1 MADSAVDI
9 PAIIRERALAN
20 GVDPDALHRIAEVE
34 SQLNPSSANPASS
47 ARGLFQFTTG
57 RDGRGGTWAQYG
69 NGADPLDPVASA
81 DAGARF
87 MSNNQ
92 RLLSSAG
99 IEPTPGAL
107 YLSHF
112 AGPGGALK
120 VLRSDPTASAAD
132 LLGPDAVKANPFLA
146 KMSAGDLQ
154 SWANSKMS
162 GSALIRTASAT
173 NPGGG
178 ATAGAPAAG
187 GIPDTSGAPAADQN
201 SLTPELMAQ
210 LQGIPTMLAKQ
221 GAPLEPSP
229 QLQPMADP
237 AAAARTR
244 IVQRALAGQPITG

>member
-1 MADSAVDI
+1 MADSAIDI

-20 GVDPDALHRIAEVE
+20 GVDPDTLLRTAHVE
-34 SQLNPSSANPASS
+34 SGLDPNSANPSSS
-47 ARGLFQFTTG
+47 AKGLFQFTG
-57 RDGRGGTWAQYG
+57 KTWQQYG
-69 NGADPLDPVASA
+69 NGANPLDPVASA

-99 IEPTPGAL
+99 IDPTPGAL

-162 GSALIRTASAT
+162 GSAPTRTASAT

-178 ATAGAPAAG
+178 ATAGVPAAG
-187 GIPDTSGAPAADQN
+187 GIPDTSGAAAADQG

-237 AAAARTR
+237 AAAARAR
-244 IVQRALAGQPITG
+244 IVQRAIASQPITG

>member
-1 MADSAVDI
+1 MADSPVDI

-162 GSALIRTASAT
+162 GGAPVRTASAAS
-173 NPGGG
+173 PGGG
-178 ATAGAPAAG
+178 ATAAG
-187 GIPDTSGAPAADQN
+187 GVPDTIGTPAADPN
-201 SLTPELMAQ
+201 ALTPELMAQ

-221 GAPLEPSP
+221 QQDAQLQPSP

>member
-1 MADSAVDI
+1 MADSTVDI

-20 GVDPDALHRIAEVE
+20 GVDPDTLTQIARVE
-34 SQLNPSSANPASS
+34 SGLDPSSANPASS
-47 ARGLFQFTTG
+47 ARGLFQHTTG
-57 RDGRGGTWAQYG
+57 NWKQYG

-99 IEPTPGAL
+99 IDPTPGAL

-154 SWANSKMS
+154 AWANSKMS
-162 GSALIRTASAT
+162 GGAPVRTASAT
-173 NPGGG
+173 PAGSG
-178 ATAGAPAAG
+178 ATSGAPAAG

>member
-1 MADSAVDI
+1 MADSGVDI

-20 GVDPDALHRIAEVE
+20 GVDPDTLTQIGRVE
-34 SQLNPSSANPASS
+34 SGLDPSNANPASS
-47 ARGLFQFTTG
+47 AKGLCQFTG
-57 RDGRGGTWAQYG
+57 KTWNQYG
-69 NGADPLDPVASA
+69 NGADGLNPVASA

-162 GSALIRTASAT
+162 GSAPIRTASAT

>member
-1 MADSAVDI
+1 MADSTDVST
-9 PAIIRERALAN
+9 IIRERALAN
-20 GVDPDALHRIAEVE
+20 GVDPDTLTQIARVE
-34 SQLNPSSANPASS
+34 SGLNPSSANPASS
-47 ARGLFQFTTG
+47 ARGLFQQTTG
-57 RDGRGGTWAQYG
+57 NWKQYG

-99 IEPTPGAL
+99 IDPTPGAL

-120 VLRSDPTASAAD
+120 VLRSDPTASVAD

-154 SWANSKMS
+154 AWANSKMS
-162 GSALIRTASAT
+162 GTAPVRTASAAS
-173 NPGGG
+173 PG
-178 ATAGAPAAG
+178 AGSPAAV
-187 GIPDTSGAPAADQN
+187 PAATDGAAAADQN
-201 SLTPELMAQ
+201 ALTPELMAQ
-210 LQGIPTMLAKQ
+210 LQGIPAMLAKQ
-221 GAPLEPSP
+221 QQAAQLEPSP

-237 AAAARTR
+237 AAQARMR